1 MHNEPR
7 PVPKLDVVCAGAAL
21 EMGHAQGTALKARIQ
36 SARDELR
43 HLEAFRLEQP
53 RWMPYSCF
61 RALAERKVS
70 RLVAPGVI
78 AAFPDMHARLQ
89 GIAEGAGISL
99 RSLYLFI
106 GLEALMASV
115 NGRITIP
122 ALAAACSAVAVRGR
136 RSADGQPVIA
146 RNFDYLPVVQPFYSL
161 RESRPTGG
169 MRSLEF
175 ITAPMAGTIDGV
187 NEAGLCITY
196 NYAFT
201 IDRPDRPAGMISM
214 AISEALA
221 RCRTV
226 SEAADWITSRPRWG
240 GGLLMLADA
249 SGDIA
254 SLELSSTR
262 SKLRRP
268 DGDADMIYHTNCFG
282 AGEMC
287 EVQVPATAVFTDRMP
302 TPLRGRRVLQS
313 ADRRRQQF
321 ERLLSTC
328 TKFDSEQLRQ
338 ILGNHGSTGQ
348 PSDDSLCMHGSYWT
362 TTASLQLSPARRSMK
377 VAYSSTCEAN
387 YAEFALN

>member
-7 PVPKLDVVCAGAAL
+7 PVPTLDVVCAGASL
-21 EMGHAQGTALKARIQ
+21 EMGHAQGTALGTRIQ
-36 SARDELR
+36 SARRELR

-53 RWMPYSCF
+53 RWMPYACF

-70 RLVAPGVI
+70 RMVAPGVI
-78 AAFPDMHARLQ
+78 AAFPEMHARLQ
-89 GIAEGAGISL
+89 GIAEGAGVTL

-136 RSADGQPVIA
+136 RSADGQPIIA
-146 RNFDYLPVVQPFYSL
+146 RNFDYLPIVQPFYSL

-201 IDRPDRPAGMISM
+201 LDRPNQPAGMISM

-221 RCRTV
+221 ALPHRC
-226 SEAADWITSRPRWG
+226 
-240 GGLLMLADA
+240 
-249 SGDIA
+249 
-254 SLELSSTR
+254 
-262 SKLRRP
+262 
-268 DGDADMIYHTNCFG
+268 
-282 AGEMC
+282 
-287 EVQVPATAVFTDRMP
+287 
-302 TPLRGRRVLQS
+302 RGRRMDYFTS
-313 ADRRRQQF
+313 ALGGRVADVGRPQRRYCVAGIIVH
-321 ERLLSTC
+321 S
-328 TKFDSEQLRQ
+328 
-338 ILGNHGSTGQ
+338 Q
-348 PSDDSLCMHGSYWT
+348 PIP
-362 TTASLQLSPARRSMK
+362 PARWRCRFDLSHQLFQRWRN
-377 VAYSSTCEAN
+377 V
-387 YAEFALN
+387 